1 MSLYLRA
8 LELVRDC
15 ESRLRGLISEAAA
28 AGELEELKAV
38 ADLAMALRKSVPAS
52 AAPSLQQGVSVTTAS
67 NPASSKQQ
75 SGSHSYPRFEVEA
88 DRLVKIGWSKRE
100 RAEYEHKV
108 PKPVA
113 QTAFSALLRA
123 TGPEPFRMED
133 LFPFLLF
140 EGKMIPSYQSY
151 LVLSWLRN
159 MELIEKVG
167 KDSYRWAAKEID
179 DESFEEF
186 WGATAQSC

>member
-1 MSLYLRA
+1 MSLYFHA

-15 ESRLRGLISEAAA
+15 ESRLRVLISEAAA

-38 ADLAMALRKSVPAS
+38 ADLAMALRKSVPTDAGHPPQKGAPATVS
-52 AAPSLQQGVSVTTAS
+52 APAPT
-67 NPASSKQQ
+67 KRQ
-75 SGSHSYPRFEVEA
+75 SRGQVYPRFEVTA

-108 PKPVA
+108 PKPIA
-113 QTAFSALLRA
+113 QAAFSALLKGA
-123 TGPEPFRMED
+123 GSGPFRMED
-133 LFPFLLF
+133 LFPLLVF

-159 MELIEKVG
+159 IKLIDKVG
-167 KDSYRWAAKEID
+167 KDSYRWAAKGID

-186 WGATAQSC
+186 WGATAQSY

>member
-1 MSLYLRA
+1 MSLYYHA

-15 ESRLRGLISEAAA
+15 ESRLRALISEAAA

-38 ADLAMALRKSVPAS
+38 ADLAMALRKLVPANP
-52 AAPSLQQGVSVTTAS
+52 APSPQNGISATTS
-67 NPASSKQQ
+67 NPAPARQQ
-75 SGSHSYPRFEVEA
+75 GRSHVYPRFEVEA

-108 PKPVA
+108 PKPIA
-113 QTAFSALLRA
+113 QAAFSALLKA
-123 TGPEPFRMED
+123 AGSVPFRMED
-133 LFPFLLF
+133 LFPFLLI

-159 MELIEKVG
+159 MELIDKVG

-179 DESFEEF
+179 EESFEEF